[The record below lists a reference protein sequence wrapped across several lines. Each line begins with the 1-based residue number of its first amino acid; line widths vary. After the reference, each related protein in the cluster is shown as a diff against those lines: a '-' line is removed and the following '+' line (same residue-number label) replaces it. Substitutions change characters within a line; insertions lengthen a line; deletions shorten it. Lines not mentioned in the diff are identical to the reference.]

1 MSNFSID
8 TGAVRIFCSNKDADT
23 TTSSPNKIVSSN
35 LIFCAKSSDDLIKI
49 DVVSYPIPLIS
60 ILNGYS
66 AFISSKGTIVS
77 FLDKGDVG
85 ILEGYVNLRE
95 SRSFYNEYGYIFSYV
110 IIFISLLMLIIVCF
124 RSKKI

>member
-1 MSNFSID
+1 MAADDCSISRMSNFSID

-66 AFISSKGTIVS
+66 AFIFKVKSPLMSDTDPIVL
-77 FLDKGDVG
+77 LDD
-85 ILEGYVNLRE
+85 R
-95 SRSFYNEYGYIFSYV
+95 YIFIPTNFSEFKSDTV
-110 IIFISLLMLIIVCF
+110 PDIVLV
-124 RSKKI
+124 